1 MSKIDTL
8 QNMIFTLNQSI
19 EQMERAICEKTD
31 SIQEL
36 ERQMFTLQDT
46 LHVERT
52 QMEEFSKKLKGLQEM
67 KRDTDEYYK
76 QLDQSIDT
84 LMTILTSR

>member
-8 QNMIFTLNQSI
+8 QHMIFTLNKSI

-36 ERQMFTLQDT
+36 ERQMFTIQDT

-52 QMEEFSKKLKGLQEM
+52 QLEEFSKKLKGLQEM

-84 LMTILTSR
+84 LMTILTSN

>member
-19 EQMERAICEKTD
+19 EQMERSICEKTD

-52 QMEEFSKKLKGLQEM
+52 QLDEFSKKLKGLQEM

>member
-1 MSKIDTL
+1 MTKIDTL
-8 QNMIFTLNQSI
+8 QNMIFTLNKSI
-19 EQMERAICEKTD
+19 EEMERSICEKTD
-31 SIQEL
+31 AIQDL

-46 LHVERT
+46 LHIEKT
-52 QMEEFSKKLKGLQEM
+52 QLEEFSKKLKNLQEM

>member
-8 QNMIFTLNQSI
+8 QNMIFTLNKSI
-19 EQMERAICEKTD
+19 EQIEKSICEKTD

-52 QMEEFSKKLKGLQEM
+52 QLEEFSKKLKGLQEM

>member
-8 QNMIFTLNQSI
+8 QNMIFTLNKSI
-19 EQMERAICEKTD
+19 EQIEKSICEKTD
-31 SIQEL
+31 SIQDL

-52 QMEEFSKKLKGLQEM
+52 QLEEFSKKLKGLQEM

>member
-19 EQMERAICEKTD
+19 EQIEKSICEKTD
-31 SIQEL
+31 SIQDL
-36 ERQMFTLQDT
+36 ERQMFALQDT

-52 QMEEFSKKLKGLQEM
+52 QLDEFSKKLKGLQEM

>member
-19 EQMERAICEKTD
+19 EQIERSICEKTD
-31 SIQEL
+31 SIQDL

-52 QMEEFSKKLKGLQEM
+52 QLEEFSKKLKGLQEM